1 MFLLCFCRLNGTL
14 PKLSDE
20 DDELPD
26 ARTSAIRN
34 DNTFRLP
41 NHVVIWKYATQA
53 LNVIDLIAIIPF
65 YVSLIA
71 DSGSSLSIIRIL
83 RLARV
88 IRLLRSGKGKFQK
101 GLSVLSRTLVDS
113 APMCAF
119 LLFIAMIVFVI
130 CGSIEYLLEGG
141 VFRVTADTPDGAY
154 YRRNLLSNAFELT
167 PFESV
172 LHGLYWSVVT
182 STTVGYGD
190 MYPTSPGGRVFACLC
205 TILGI
210 VVIAMPVTVLGN
222 NFNNAYEEL
231 YKNDDGKETQNA
243 SSNAEGDATVTSPWH
258 NADESS
264 LKDQKSIK
272 PFASTSIKRTDDAI
286 TRLEV
291 LADTLTA
298 ALAEVRAEL
307 KIQHELLR
315 KANSSGKL
323 L

>member
-1 MFLLCFCRLNGTL
+1 MQSN
-14 PKLSDE
+14 
-20 DDELPD
+20 
-26 ARTSAIRN
+26 
-34 DNTFRLP
+34 NTFRLP
-41 NHVVIWKYATQA
+41 SHIAIWRYATQA
-53 LNVIDLIAIIPF
+53 LNIIDLVAIIPF
-65 YVSLIA
+65 YVSLAA

-231 YKNDDGKETQNA
+231 YKNDDAKGTQKE
-243 SSNAEGDATVTSPWH
+243 SSNAQQKSNEVELSVVLSPWQ
-258 NADESS
+258 APLKSS
-264 LKDQKSIK
+264 
-272 PFASTSIKRTDDAI
+272 ASFVKRADDAI
-286 TRLEV
+286 TRLEA
-291 LADTLTA
+291 LADTLTT

-307 KIQHELLR
+307 KIQHEMLR
-315 KANSSGKL
+315 KANNEGKL
-323 L
+323 LHG